1 MAGFNSNSNSELV
14 VIAKTWIQLDEQFP
28 IDFEEIWERAGY
40 GLRIN
45 ARAAFK
51 MAIRNFNLVEG
62 IDYSPLKVVNV
73 VTRYGVE
80 TNGKPTQSWKMT
92 IGAAKRFLASAQT
105 EEGFKIIDALVKAEE
120 ELTSIKADSHSFVAA
135 IVDDRL
141 NAMIPVMIERVTSG
155 VLSSVLPQLNRSQP
169 QGLSMR
175 ELVAKSRTLVL
186 WHDSVQ
192 QDYGYTPV
200 QASRSFG
207 KIIKNAAKH
216 AGAVL
221 GAQNGIELYDPSKL
235 LAIVENAARPMAQFS
250 KRNKNRYKPAVDQL
264 GFDFLNRN

>member
-1 MAGFNSNSNSELV
+1 MADSINRSNSNNELV
-14 VIAKTWIQLDEQFP
+14 AIAKTWIQRDEQFP
-28 IDFEEIWERAGY
+28 IEFDEIWERAGY
-40 GLRIN
+40 QHRKHA
-45 ARAAFK
+45 ARAFK
-51 MAIRNFNLVEG
+51 LAMRNFNLVEG
-62 IDYSPLKVVNV
+62 LDFTPLKGES
-73 VTRYGVE
+73 TGGR
-80 TNGKPTQSWKMT
+80 PSQSWKMT

-105 EEGFKIIDALVKAEE
+105 EEGYAIIDALVKAEE
-120 ELTSIKADSHSFVAA
+120 ELQSIKADTHSLVAS

-155 VLSSVLPQLNRSQP
+155 VLLSVLPQLNRSQP

-216 AGAVL
+216 AGATL
-221 GAQNGIELYDPSKL
+221 GTQNGIELYDSSKL

-250 KRNKNRYKPAVDQL
+250 KRNRNRYKPAKDQL
-264 GFDFLNRN
+264 DFDFLNRN